1 MSSNTSSRSSIAKQD
16 SHPGFRSKDGRRGL
30 GRSSLHAASL
40 RELKAAA
47 SRCRTPK
54 QFRELLARLQA
65 VIPYQ
70 KLAVSWGYHTSTTM
84 RFVSNHSFPTEFLRW
99 YLATGALWKSVM
111 FQEWLRTRRTLMWC
125 DVAKRLKAN
134 SILKC

>member
-1 MSSNTSSRSSIAKQD
+1 MASNTSSLSSTAKQD
-16 SHPGFRSKDGRRGL
+16 SQPGFRSKDGRRGL
-30 GRSSLHAASL
+30 GRSSLHAAL

-47 SRCRTPK
+47 YRCRTPK

-84 RFVSNHSFPTEFLRW
+84 RFVSNHSSPTEFLRW